1 MSCFYLYRRVTSSMY
16 SRHCE
21 GNRSW
26 RCQVVDISV
35 FICGHMSLQEPVREA
50 LEGGR
55 CVLEGLQFGDDPG
68 FDECDWEVD
77 KHNLLAMSST
87 PPSTSNFLPPIPP
100 PSIHCAPSATHLLP
114 TPTSPIPPSLP
125 STVHSTPT
133 CTNELTDLVDSLL
146 FPTFLPPTPTSPPPS
161 SDLTNMIDDLLFP
174 TSLHSTPNALPPTP
188 TSVF

>member
-26 RCQVVDISV
+26 RYQVVDISV
-35 FICGHMSLQEPVREA
+35 FICGHMSLQVPVREA

-68 FDECDWEVD
+68 SRIDECDWEVD

-87 PPSTSNFLPPIPP
+87 PPSTSNFLPPIPLHLF
-100 PSIHCAPSATHLLP
+100 IVHLVLLTCFQLLP
-114 TPTSPIPPSLP
+114 LQFLLLCLQLFTPHLP
-125 STVHSTPT
+125 V
-133 CTNELTDLVDSLL
+133 
-146 FPTFLPPTPTSPPPS
+146 
-161 SDLTNMIDDLLFP
+161 LTN
-174 TSLHSTPNALPPTP
+174 
-188 TSVF
+188 